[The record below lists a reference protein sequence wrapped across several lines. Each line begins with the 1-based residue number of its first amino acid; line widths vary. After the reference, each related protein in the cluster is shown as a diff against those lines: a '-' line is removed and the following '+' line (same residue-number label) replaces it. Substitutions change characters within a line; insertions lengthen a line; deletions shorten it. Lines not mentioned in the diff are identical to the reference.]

1 MNVVFTVP
9 EISCGHCKDTI
20 ESTLNNVA
28 AIKSVSVDI
37 EKKSTGMFAG
47 LKIGDIIIKVDGV
60 SIDSVEDINEINR
73 QNFRKAGDEIQ
84 LEIWR
89 QGTIKELNLQLKAYR

>member
-37 EKKSTGMFAG
+37 EKKS
-47 LKIGDIIIKVDGV
+47 VEVV
-60 SIDSVEDINEINR
+60 SSSNLDMMNIT
-73 QNFRKAGDEIQ
+73 Q
-84 LEIWR
+84 LLDDCLLYTSPSPR
-89 QGTIKELNLQLKAYR
+89 D

>member
-37 EKKSTGMFAG
+37 EKKS
-47 LKIGDIIIKVDGV
+47 VEVV
-60 SIDSVEDINEINR
+60 SSSNLDMMNIT
-73 QNFRKAGDEIQ
+73 QLLDE
-84 LEIWR
+84 
-89 QGTIKELNLQLKAYR
+89 QGYTVVQSE